1 MEPCL
6 KLAPT
11 ELEAVV
17 ARLVARCSDIR
28 AAWSLE
34 NVQAPRALQ
43 PEYDELLLF
52 GDATALQRLR
62 ASAHLHRI
70 DVDVLVVFDGDRF
83 ENAWGRRR
91 VSGSLA
97 RWAWRHATPALAYF
111 DESRWAHTEGGGEV
125 VRVRRKATLL
135 WSAP

>member
-6 KLAPT
+6 KLAPI
-11 ELEAVV
+11 ELDAFVT
-17 ARLVARCSDIR
+17 RLVARCSDIR
-28 AAWSLE
+28 AAWSLGDADALRA
-34 NVQAPRALQ
+34 VQA
-43 PEYDELLLF
+43 EYDELLLF
-52 GDATALQRLR
+52 GDRPALQRLR
-62 ASAHLHRI
+62 ASDHLHRV

-97 RWAWRHATPALAYF
+97 RWAWRQAAPGLAYF
-111 DESRWAHTEGGGEV
+111 DESKWAHGQGGGEV

-135 WSAP
+135 WCAP